1 LHLRRGKRRDDRWRR
16 WRWYWRWSRRGR
28 KGDHVILSFAKLLRR
43 PLILFLLQRPGQ
55 LLVPSLLLP
64 SLLFSLFPAKRM
76 SLVLLLVVVLVVM
89 QRLALRRLP
98 STLLLTLL
106 VLLVLWLVLR

>member
-1 LHLRRGKRRDDRWRR
+1 LHRRRGKRRDDRWRR
-16 WRWYWRWSRRGR
+16 WRWYWRWSQRGR
-28 KGDHVILSFAKLLRR
+28 KGDHVILGFAKLLRR
-43 PLILFLLQRPGQ
+43 PLILFFLQRPGQ

-64 SLLFSLFPAKRM
+64 SLLFPLFPAKRM
-76 SLVLLLVVVLVVM
+76 SLVLLLLLLLVV

-98 STLLLTLL
+98 STPLLTLL